1 MNGGSWRKGNWSG
14 IGEGKGSYSRAGA
27 FFALRLLFGILLESF

>member
-1 MNGGSWRKGNWSG
+1 MGEVGERA
-14 IGEGKGSYSRAGA
+14 IGMTLRGEGSYSRAGA